1 MKNIFIFDM
10 DGTLTPS
17 RREMTKDF
25 EDFYSYWAEN
35 HTFFLV
41 SGSNLEKIKEQV
53 PEYILNL
60 LPTGHAFQAKPNS
73 PSFQPSLSG
82 LQFLN
87 ILVGSLHDT
96 RPGRPE

>member
-25 EDFYSYWAEN
+25 EVFYSNWAEN

-41 SGSNLEKIKEQV
+41 SGSNPVSYTHLRAHE
-53 PEYILNL
+53 
-60 LPTGHAFQAKPNS
+60 T
-73 PSFQPSLSG
+73 
-82 LQFLN
+82 
-87 ILVGSLHDT
+87 
-96 RPGRPE
+96 